1 MDIEKEFIKTYEILI
16 THKNNI
22 IKKFEQAENL
32 DEKNKLTL

>member
-1 MDIEKEFIKTYEILI
+1 MDIENEFTKTYEILI

-22 IKKFEQAENL
+22 IKKIEQTENL